1 MMTGTTLHGPTE
13 TYGKLR
19 RMLVWL
25 MRIGRCRGFGIQSPW
40 AYRMVRYVINEH
52 YPYYGY
58 SRLRA
63 EWPDAD
69 AVKRKLCELCLRL
82 ANCMQPDVVVDFSGD
97 DGAFAAYLKAGCR
110 KARCVRGSCGMS
122 GDTCAELTGSGTRA
136 VLVHV
141 VPQGD
146 FSRVLS
152 HVCANA
158 RPGWAVM
165 IDGIHGGKEAGR
177 LWKNIVEELP
187 GVVTFD
193 LYYCGLVFF
202 DDRRYKQNYIIN
214 F

>member
-1 MMTGTTLHGPTE
+1 MMTGKTIHGRTG

-19 RMLVWL
+19 RILVWF
-25 MRIGRCRGFGIQSPW
+25 MRIGRCRGFGVQSPW

-58 SRLRA
+58 DRLRA

-82 ANCMQPDVVVDFSGD
+82 ANYMQPDVVADFSCD

-110 KARCVRGSCGMS
+110 KARHVRMPCGMS
-122 GDTCAELTGSGTRA
+122 GGACAGLPDSGAGA

-146 FSRVLS
+146 FSSVLS
-152 HVCANA
+152 HVCAVA
-158 RPGWAVM
+158 RPGWALM

-177 LWKNIVEELP
+177 LWKDIVEGLP
-187 GVVTFD
+187 RVVTFD